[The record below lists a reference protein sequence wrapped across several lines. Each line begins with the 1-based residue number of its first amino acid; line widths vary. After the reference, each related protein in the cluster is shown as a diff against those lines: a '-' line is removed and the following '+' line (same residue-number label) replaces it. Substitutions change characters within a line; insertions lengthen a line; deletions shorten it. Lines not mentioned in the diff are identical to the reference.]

1 MLIKDRI
8 DYLRK
13 KINKH
18 NHAYYVLD
26 KPLISDFEFD
36 QLLNELQ
43 DIENKYPQFY
53 DSNSP
58 TNRIGGDVLN
68 EFKTKPHRYKMLS
81 LANSYTKNDLI
92 DFDKRIQKTVNHNF
106 RYICEY
112 KYDGVSISLTYKN
125 GELSSAL
132 TRGNG
137 IEGDDVTT
145 NIKTI
150 KSIPLKLSGTFPN
163 FFEIRGEIFI
173 SKSDFKKMNL
183 SRKNKNLSTYSN
195 ARNTA
200 SGSIKLLDSK
210 EVAKRPL
217 DCFLFQILSEELP
230 SNSHYK
236 NLNKAK
242 EWGFKIPDTISIHNN
257 INDVINYLTKF
268 EKKKNKLPYDIDG
281 IVIKVDDISLQK
293 EIGFTSKIPK
303 WAIAFKFKPDQVSTK
318 LKDIIYQVGRTG
330 AITPVAILEPIKIA
344 GTIVQRASLHNLD
357 QINKLD
363 VRIGDIVYVEKGGE
377 IIPKITGVNFNERTL
392 FCKPTIFTETC
403 PSCNTTLIRL
413 ENDAKHYC
421 PNTNYCHPQIK
432 GKFEHFISREAMN
445 IDGLGSET
453 INLLIKKNLL
463 INLNDLY
470 ELKFDDLEKL
480 EGLGKKSAE
489 NILDAIKKSKERSFE
504 KVIFALG
511 IRYVG
516 VNTSKIITKELKNIN
531 AIINSKVEDLLEIEE
546 IGEKIANSIY
556 EYFQNQNNILLINN
570 LISKKLKFEIDKKL
584 VNVSNKLKGEN
595 IVISGTFERFS
606 RNELKKIIEE
616 HGGKNSSSISKN
628 TTFVIAGKNMGPSKK
643 NKANNLSIKI
653 LTEEEFL
660 LKII

>member
-268 EKKKNKLPYDIDG
+268 EEKKNKLPYDIDG

-643 NKANNLSIKI
+643 NKAKDLSIKI

>member
-236 NLNKAK
+236 NLIKAK

-268 EKKKNKLPYDIDG
+268 EEKKNKLPYDIDG

-318 LKDIIYQVGRTG
+318 LKEIIYQVGRTG

-595 IVISGTFERFS
+595 IVISGIFKRFS

-643 NKANNLSIKI
+643 NKAKDLSIKI

>member
-43 DIENKYPQFY
+43 DIENKYPQFF

-268 EKKKNKLPYDIDG
+268 EEKKNKLPYDIDG

-318 LKDIIYQVGRTG
+318 LKEIIYQVGRTG

-463 INLNDLY
+463 VNLNDLY

-595 IVISGTFERFS
+595 IVISGIFERFS

-643 NKANNLSIKI
+643 NKANDLSIKI

>member
-268 EKKKNKLPYDIDG
+268 EEKKNKLPYDIDG

-318 LKDIIYQVGRTG
+318 LKEIIYQVGRTG

-595 IVISGTFERFS
+595 IVISGIFERFS

-643 NKANNLSIKI
+643 NKANDLSIKL

>member
-268 EKKKNKLPYDIDG
+268 EEKKNKLPYDIDG

-318 LKDIIYQVGRTG
+318 LKEIIYQVGRTG

-344 GTIVQRASLHNLD
+344 GTIVKRASLHNLD

-363 VRIGDIVYVEKGGE
+363 VRIGDTVYVEKGGE

-463 INLNDLY
+463 VNLNDLY

-595 IVISGTFERFS
+595 IVISGIFERFS

-643 NKANNLSIKI
+643 NKANDLSIKI

>member
-268 EKKKNKLPYDIDG
+268 EEKKNKLPYDIDG

-318 LKDIIYQVGRTG
+318 LKEIIYQVGRTG

-643 NKANNLSIKI
+643 NKAKDLSIKI

>member
-13 KINKH
+13 KINQH

-236 NLNKAK
+236 NLIKAK

-268 EKKKNKLPYDIDG
+268 EEKKNKLPYDIDG

-318 LKDIIYQVGRTG
+318 LKEIIYQVGRTG

-595 IVISGTFERFS
+595 IVISGIFERFS

-643 NKANNLSIKI
+643 NKAKDLSIKI

>member
-43 DIENKYPQFY
+43 DIENKYPQFF

-268 EKKKNKLPYDIDG
+268 EEKKNKLPYDIDG

-318 LKDIIYQVGRTG
+318 LKEIIYQVGRTG

-570 LISKKLKFEIDKKL
+570 LISKNLKFEIDKKL
-584 VNVSNKLKGEN
+584 VNVSNKLKGDN

-643 NKANNLSIKI
+643 NKANDLSIKI

>member
-268 EKKKNKLPYDIDG
+268 EEKKNKLPYDIDG

-318 LKDIIYQVGRTG
+318 LKEIIYQVGRTG

-584 VNVSNKLKGEN
+584 VNESNKLKGEN

-643 NKANNLSIKI
+643 NKAKDLSIKI

>member
-183 SRKNKNLSTYSN
+183 SRNNKNLSTYSN

-236 NLNKAK
+236 NLIKAK

-268 EKKKNKLPYDIDG
+268 EEKKNKLPYDIDG

-318 LKDIIYQVGRTG
+318 LKEIIYQVGRTG

-595 IVISGTFERFS
+595 IVISGIFERFS

-643 NKANNLSIKI
+643 NKAKDLSIKI

>member
-43 DIENKYPQFY
+43 DIENKYPQFF

-137 IEGDDVTT
+137 VEGDDVTT

-150 KSIPLKLSGTFPN
+150 KSIPLKLSGTFPS

-268 EKKKNKLPYDIDG
+268 EEKKNKLPYDIDG

-318 LKDIIYQVGRTG
+318 LKEIIYQVGRTG

-403 PSCNTTLIRL
+403 PSCNATLIRL

-556 EYFQNQNNILLINN
+556 EYFKNQNNILLINN

-595 IVISGTFERFS
+595 IVISGIFERFS

-643 NKANNLSIKI
+643 NKANDLSIKI

>member
-43 DIENKYPQFY
+43 DIENKYPQFF

-268 EKKKNKLPYDIDG
+268 EEKKNKLPYDIDG

-318 LKDIIYQVGRTG
+318 LKEIIYQVGRTG

-584 VNVSNKLKGEN
+584 VNVSNKLKGDN

-643 NKANNLSIKI
+643 NKANDLSIKI

>member
-43 DIENKYPQFY
+43 DIENKYPQFF

-268 EKKKNKLPYDIDG
+268 EEKKNKLPYDIDG

-318 LKDIIYQVGRTG
+318 LKEIIYQVGRTG

-344 GTIVQRASLHNLD
+344 GTIVKRASLHNLD

-363 VRIGDIVYVEKGGE
+363 VRIGDTVYVEKGGE

-463 INLNDLY
+463 VNLNDLY

-595 IVISGTFERFS
+595 IVISGIFERFS

-643 NKANNLSIKI
+643 NKANDLSIKI

>member
-268 EKKKNKLPYDIDG
+268 EEKKNKLPYDIDG

-318 LKDIIYQVGRTG
+318 LKEIIYQVGRTG

-595 IVISGTFERFS
+595 IVISGIFERFS

-643 NKANNLSIKI
+643 NKAKDLSIKI

>member
-268 EKKKNKLPYDIDG
+268 EEKKNKLPYDIDG

-318 LKDIIYQVGRTG
+318 LKEIIYQVGRTG

-556 EYFQNQNNILLINN
+556 EYFQNQNNVLLINN
-570 LISKKLKFEIDKKL
+570 LINKKLKFEIDKKL
-584 VNVSNKLKGEN
+584 VNESNKLKGEN

-606 RNELKKIIEE
+606 RDELKKIIEE

-643 NKANNLSIKI
+643 NKAKDLSIKI

>member
-8 DYLRK
+8 DFLRK
-13 KINKH
+13 KINQH

-26 KPLISDFEFD
+26 NPLISDFEFD
-36 QLLNELQ
+36 KLLNELQ
-43 DIENKYPQFY
+43 DIENKYPQFF
-53 DSNSP
+53 DLNSP

-92 DFDKRIQKTVNHNF
+92 DFDKRVQKTVNHNF
-106 RYICEY
+106 KYICEY

-150 KSIPLKLSGTFPN
+150 RSIPLKLSGTFPN

-183 SRKNKNLSTYSN
+183 SRKNQNKPTYSN

-268 EKKKNKLPYDIDG
+268 EEKKNKLPYDIDG

-318 LKDIIYQVGRTG
+318 LKEIIYQVGRTG

-344 GTIVQRASLHNLD
+344 GTIIQRASLHNLD

-403 PSCNTTLIRL
+403 PSCNTSLIRL

-432 GKFEHFISREAMN
+432 GKFEHFISRDAMN

-489 NILDAIKKSKERSFE
+489 NILDAIKKSTERSFE

-516 VNTSKIITKELKNIN
+516 VNTSKIIAKELKNIN

-556 EYFQNQNNILLINN
+556 EYFQNHNNIILINN
-570 LISKKLKFEIDKKL
+570 LINKKLKFEIDKKL

-595 IVISGTFERFS
+595 IVISGIFENFS
-606 RNELKKIIEE
+606 RDELKKIIEE

-643 NKANNLSIKI
+643 NKANDLSIKI

>member
-236 NLNKAK
+236 NLIKAK

-268 EKKKNKLPYDIDG
+268 EEKKNKLPYDIDG

-318 LKDIIYQVGRTG
+318 LKEIIYQVGRTG

-595 IVISGTFERFS
+595 IVISGIFERFS

-643 NKANNLSIKI
+643 NKAKDLSIKI

>member
-43 DIENKYPQFY
+43 DIENKYPQFF

-137 IEGDDVTT
+137 VEGDDVTT

-150 KSIPLKLSGTFPN
+150 KSIPLKLSGTFPS

-268 EKKKNKLPYDIDG
+268 EEKKNKLPYDIDG

-318 LKDIIYQVGRTG
+318 LKEIIYQVGRTG

-403 PSCNTTLIRL
+403 PSCNATLIRL

-556 EYFQNQNNILLINN
+556 EYFKNQNNILLINN
-570 LISKKLKFEIDKKL
+570 LISKNLKFEIDKKL

-595 IVISGTFERFS
+595 IVISGIFEKFS

-643 NKANNLSIKI
+643 NKANDLSIKI

>member
-236 NLNKAK
+236 NLIKAK

-268 EKKKNKLPYDIDG
+268 EEKKNKLPYDIDG

-318 LKDIIYQVGRTG
+318 LKEIIYQVGRTG

-392 FCKPTIFTETC
+392 FWKPTIFTETC

-432 GKFEHFISREAMN
+432 GKFEHFISRDAMN

-595 IVISGTFERFS
+595 IVISGIFERFS
-606 RNELKKIIEE
+606 RNELKK
-616 HGGKNSSSISKN
+616 NYRR
-628 TTFVIAGKNMGPSKK
+628 TWR
-643 NKANNLSIKI
+643 
-653 LTEEEFL
+653 
-660 LKII
+660 